1 MRVNSHASTQHTDTD
16 TGPRVRA
23 EPVDRHDVAAAGR
36 EHGHLGFLELVERD
50 RDGVDIKT
58 GRRHAR
64 GAFRHSSHDD
74 GPDRLC
80 RTLADVI
87 FAALVAAVGVVGQSD
102 RAHGGMA
109 AGSGS
114 GKLETSSIHA
124 SDRSFLERSLFL
136 HLRITASPPL

>member
-1 MRVNSHASTQHTDTD
+1 MRVNSHASKHHTDS
-16 TGPRVRA
+16 GPRVRA
-23 EPVDRHDVAAAGR
+23 EPVDRHDGAATGR
-36 EHGHLGFLELVERD
+36 GHGYLGFLELVERD

-64 GAFRHSSHDD
+64 GACRDCSHDD
-74 GPDRLC
+74 GLGRLC

-87 FAALVAAVGVVGQSD
+87 YTPLVAAVGVVGQSD

-136 HLRITASPPL
+136 YLRVTASPPL